1 MAVVVAGALA
11 RTLLLADMLSHTMP
25 DTPPEFGESAD
36 SDAVAE
42 DNEFDNLRGIL
53 ADGVVGAAGG
63 LVGTAMMTVV
73 FLIAQSVGAFELTDF
88 AILMELLGLSEVVPP
103 VLFGFLLFLGG
114 GMVPWPLLFASLKA
128 YLPGESS
135 PVSGAFFG
143 AAMWTG
149 FVIGFYTGQS
159 GLELLLYA
167 LLTLVAHVVY
177 GIGLGAVF
185 DYFAERPDS
194 IV

>member
-1 MAVVVAGALA
+1 
-11 RTLLLADMLSHTMP
+11 MP
-25 DTPPEFGESAD
+25 DSPPEFPGSGD
-36 SDAVAE
+36 DAVTEDDTMAE
-42 DNEFDNLRGIL
+42 ANEFDSLGGIVT
-53 ADGVVGAAGG
+53 DGVVGAAGG

-73 FLIAQSVGAFELTDF
+73 FLIAQSVGAFALTDIAVLAEF
-88 AILMELLGLSEVVPP
+88 AGLSAYVPSVV
-103 VLFGFLLFLGG
+103 VGYVIFLVG
-114 GMVPWPLLFASLKA
+114 GMVPWPLLFASLMA
-128 YLPGESS
+128 YLPGEST

-149 FVIGFYTGQS
+149 FVVGFYTGQS